1 MKKLIAVLL
10 LLAFLPVVNAQSNF
24 DIGAVS
30 IEQLQEIAA
39 RKNIEVPEAAIILVK
54 ENERINLIIS
64 DTRNLNV
71 VLANYKVSTINEG
84 LLEDSTVDIIATRN
98 AVNQMSTTDNVK
110 ETLTELINN
119 KEIEVK
125 PKGFFNKL
133 KIGFAK
139 LFLKFL

>member
-30 IEQLQEIAA
+30 IEQLQEIA
-39 RKNIEVPEAAIILVK
+39 RKNIEVPEAARILVK

>member
-10 LLAFLPVVNAQSNF
+10 LLAFLQVVNAQSNF

-39 RKNIEVPEAAIILVK
+39 RKNIEVPEAARILVK

-98 AVNQMSTTDNVK
+98 AVNQKDF
-110 ETLTELINN
+110 LINL
-119 KEIEVK
+119 
-125 PKGFFNKL
+125 KL
-133 KIGFAK
+133 A
-139 LFLKFL
+139 LLS

>member
-39 RKNIEVPEAAIILVK
+39 RKNIEVPEAARILVK